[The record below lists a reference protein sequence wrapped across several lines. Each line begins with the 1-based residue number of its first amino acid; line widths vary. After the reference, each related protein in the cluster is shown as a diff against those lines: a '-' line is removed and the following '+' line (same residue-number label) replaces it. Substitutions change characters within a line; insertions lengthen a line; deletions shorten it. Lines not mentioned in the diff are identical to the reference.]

1 MKVKDE
7 KNVRIFKKKKKRRR
21 RGGGRDRD
29 QSFSHP

>member
-7 KNVRIFKKKKKRRR
+7 KNVRILKKKKKKRR